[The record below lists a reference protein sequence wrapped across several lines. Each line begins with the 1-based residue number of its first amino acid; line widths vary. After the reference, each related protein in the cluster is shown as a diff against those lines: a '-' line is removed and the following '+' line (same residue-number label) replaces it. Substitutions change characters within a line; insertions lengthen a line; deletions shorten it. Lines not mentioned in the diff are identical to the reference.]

1 MHDTGSRK
9 GSTMTLR
16 RTPLVAA
23 LAAGALVLSACG
35 GGDDA
40 GGSGEAGELQAV
52 SIGML
57 PIAPTGALQVG
68 IDQGFFEEE
77 GIELSVDLAQGG
89 AALVPGVM
97 SGDPQFASSN
107 PVSLLTA
114 RDAGLDVQ
122 VVSHWSSDI
131 EPPEEG
137 INGVVASAGSGIESP
152 ADLEGSTV
160 AINTLRS
167 MGDLTIRE
175 AVRQD
180 GGDPDAVDFVEL
192 GFPDMPAALEA
203 GNVDAVWVPEPFLSG
218 LVAGGATLVDYTS
231 QTAVPGLPTQY
242 VFTSAQLAESDPDL
256 VASMTAALEKT
267 LEYADQNPD
276 EVKEAATRV
285 TQIPAEALENSGME
299 AFGTDLRED
308 QLTRVGEL
316 MLQEGWIESEPSL
329 DELLP

>member
-1 MHDTGSRK
+1 MTSRRI
-9 GSTMTLR
+9 SMA
-16 RTPLVAA
+16 AA
-23 LAAGALVLSACG
+23 LAAATFAVAACG
-35 GGDDA
+35 GDD
-40 GGSGEAGELQAV
+40 GSGSDEEGGIQQV

-68 IDQGFFEEE
+68 IDEGFFEEE
-77 GIELSVDLAQGG
+77 GIELTIDMAQGG

-114 RDAGLDVQ
+114 RDADLDVQ
-122 VVSHWSSDI
+122 VISHWSSDL
-131 EPPEEG
+131 EPPEDG
-137 INGVVASAGSGIESP
+137 INGVVSAADSGIKSP
-152 ADLEGSTV
+152 ADLAGRTV
-160 AINTLRS
+160 AINTLQS

-180 GGDPDAVDFVEL
+180 GGDPDDVDFVEL
-192 GFPDMPAALEA
+192 AFPDMPASLEA

-231 QTAVPGLPTQY
+231 QVAVPGMPTQY
-242 VFTSAQLAESDPDL
+242 IFTSGQLIESDPEL
-256 VASMTAALEKT
+256 VESMTAALEKT
-267 LEYADQNPD
+267 LAYADEHPD
-276 EVKEAATRV
+276 EVKAAATSL
-285 TQIPAEALENSGME
+285 TEIPAEALENAGME
-299 AFGTDLRED
+299 AFGTDLRQE

-316 MLQEGWIESEPSL
+316 MLAEGWIESEPDL